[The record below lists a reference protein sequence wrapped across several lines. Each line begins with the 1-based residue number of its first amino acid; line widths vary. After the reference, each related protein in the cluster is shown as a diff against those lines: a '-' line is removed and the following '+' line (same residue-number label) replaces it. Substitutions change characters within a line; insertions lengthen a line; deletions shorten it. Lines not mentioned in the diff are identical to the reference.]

1 MHTVRQSKA
10 AAKADALQRARQVTV
25 VLVLVTVGLSVSS
38 VSYLGGIVRSR
49 RAGTAGAAGHDAH
62 DWHDVLHRVEHK
74 LESHLPHQVADE
86 LALPGVGQRPQGE
99 SCAALHAL
107 PIVPDSGVVMYSDIV
122 LTTLPSRLPA
132 LAKMPAISAWCH
144 HQKHTTVCVHL
155 PWLFIASSK
164 STSMWVVQAL
174 RSAAA

>member
-10 AAKADALQRARQVTV
+10 AAKADALKRARQVTV
-25 VLVLVTVGLSVSS
+25 VLVLVTAGLSVSS

-86 LALPGVGQRPQGE
+86 LASPGVGQRPQGE
-99 SCAALHAL
+99 
-107 PIVPDSGVVMYSDIV
+107 
-122 LTTLPSRLPA
+122 
-132 LAKMPAISAWCH
+132 
-144 HQKHTTVCVHL
+144 
-155 PWLFIASSK
+155 
-164 STSMWVVQAL
+164 
-174 RSAAA
+174 